1 MNNIDA
7 IGFAAAILTTIS
19 FVPQAI
25 KTIKTKNTQ
34 GISLVMYLLFSI
46 GVFCWLIYGIATL
59 NMPVL
64 LANGVTLAF
73 ALVILFYKLRF
84 K

>member
-1 MNNIDA
+1 MEITEML
-7 IGFAAAILTTIS
+7 GYMAAVLTTVS
-19 FVPQAI
+19 FVPQAL

-34 GISLVMYLLFSI
+34 GISLVMYLIFSI
-46 GVFCWLIYGIATL
+46 GVFFWLIYGIATN

-64 LANGVTLAF
+64 LANGVTLCF
-73 ALVILFYKLRF
+73 ALVILFYKIRY